1 MLNIYKTIMIR
12 RVKVEFPLKYIN
24 DMMDVVLHEAGA
36 YKRRLFRHEA
46 EHIERVQA
54 VCEEQLLWML
64 YETLQK
70 KAMKMALSGKGM
82 NEPVKLKLSVPVA
95 YIFWQTALR
104 NTTGNDEFDNILS
117 IIVTQLDKQL
127 I

>member
-1 MLNIYKTIMIR
+1 MIR
-12 RVKVEFPLKYIN
+12 KVKVEFPLRYVN
-24 DMMDVVLHEAGA
+24 ELMAVVLHEAGA

-46 EHIERVQA
+46 EHLEHVQA

-70 KAMKMALSGKGM
+70 KAMKMALSGK
-82 NEPVKLKLSVPVA
+82 NPHDPVKLKLPVPQA
-95 YIFWQTALR
+95 YIMWQTALR

-117 IIVTQLDKQL
+117 IIISQLDKQL